1 MKIGYDAKRF
11 FHNATGLGNYS
22 RSLIEVLSRFYPEN
36 EYLLY
41 NPKKSKKYDLDT
53 YPKIVIEKTPLGFLY
68 NKFKSLWRLVFIT
81 NQIKKDKLNIY
92 HGLSGEIPLFL
103 SKNCKKVV
111 TIHDLI
117 FIRYP
122 ELYTFFDKKI
132 HEWKFKYA
140 ANNSDIIVA
149 ISEQTKKDLID
160 FFGINPDKIKVIYQ
174 GCNAVFKETYSK
186 QEKTEV
192 IKKYNLP
199 KDFILNVGTIEK
211 RKNALTIVKAIKNTS
226 IPLVLIGKKTK
237 YYSEIETFIEENKM
251 NGQVLCLKG
260 LTIKELAIL
269 YQAATLFIYPS
280 IFEGFG
286 IPIIEALYSGTPVI
300 SSTGGCFSEAGGAST
315 IYINPED
322 DVALYAEILKLWNN
336 EDTRNEISQK
346 GKEFARQFNDEII
359 AHHWQ
364 MLYKSIL
371 KERKYNKSKKV
382 K

>member
-41 NPKKSKKYDLDT
+41 NPKKSKKYDLNT

-192 IKKYNLP
+192 IEKYNLP

-226 IPLVLIGKKTK
+226 IPLVLVGKKTK

-251 NGQVLCLKG
+251 SGQVFCLKG

-300 SSTGGCFSEAGGAST
+300 SSKGGCFSEAGGAST

-322 DVALYAEILKLWNN
+322 DVALNAEILKLWNN
-336 EDTRNEISQK
+336 EDKRNEISQK
-346 GKEFARQFNDEII
+346 GKEFALQFNDEII

-364 MLYKSIL
+364 ILYNSII
-371 KERKYNKSKKV
+371 KERKYNKS
-382 K
+382 